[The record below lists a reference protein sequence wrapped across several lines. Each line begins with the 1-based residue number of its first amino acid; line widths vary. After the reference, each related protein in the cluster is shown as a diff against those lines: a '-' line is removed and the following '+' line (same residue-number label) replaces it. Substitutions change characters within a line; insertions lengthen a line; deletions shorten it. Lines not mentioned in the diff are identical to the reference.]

1 MTVSIRYVLY
11 INGAL
16 LFVLALAMLFPAM
29 IDANNNDP
37 DWVVFVASSMTTL
50 FLAGI
55 LVFGYRGSGESFNRR
70 TGYLIT
76 VSCWVV
82 TCAVG
87 SLPLIF
93 SSLNVSVTD
102 AVFETMSGLT
112 TTGSTILA
120 GLDTMPRGILM
131 WRSLLNWTGGIGIVA
146 MALVL
151 LPMLRI
157 GGMQLFQTESSD
169 ISGKLTPRMSTFAMM
184 ILGIYVG
191 LTALCAT
198 ALYFAGMGVFDAVN
212 HAMTTLATGGF
223 STKDA
228 SVGHFNSPLIEAVII
243 VFMTAGALPLVF
255 YAHVFFKGWSALA
268 ADAQVPTFLAV
279 LAAAILIMTGWNWL
293 ANGDAPLYALRISAF
308 NVTSVLTDTGYGSAD
323 FSQWGN
329 FAVGFMFLLMLV
341 GGCAGS
347 TSGAIKI
354 FRWQLLLAG
363 VRYHLVHMLTPN
375 RIVPLRYGD
384 RTISAE
390 MLMGVRNFFFLYI
403 VTLGLLSVGLMAT
416 GMDFLA
422 SFSAVAQA
430 MANAGPGLTKEIG
443 PMGNFA
449 NVPDAAKWLLTL
461 AMLLGRLEL
470 VTVYVMALRA
480 YWAD

>member
-76 VSCWVV
+76 VSSWAV

-120 GLDTMPRGILM
+120 GLDTMPRGILI
-131 WRSLLNWTGGIGIVA
+131 WRSLLNWIGGIGIVA
-146 MALVL
+146 TALVL

-169 ISGKLTPRMSTFAMM
+169 ISGKLTPRLSTYALA
-184 ILGIYVG
+184 ILGVYVG
-191 LTALCAT
+191 LTALCAV
-198 ALYFAGMGVFDAVN
+198 ALYFAGMGAFDAVN
-212 HAMTTLATGGF
+212 HAMTSVATGGF

-243 VFMTAGALPLVF
+243 VFMTAGSLPLVL
-255 YAHVFFKGWSALA
+255 YAHAFFKGWSAVS
-268 ADAQVPTFLAV
+268 ADAQVPAFLAV

-293 ANGDAPLYALRISAF
+293 ANGDAPLHALRISAF
-308 NVTSVLTDTGYGSAD
+308 NVTSIITSTGFGSAD
-323 FSQWGN
+323 FTQWGD
-329 FAVGFMFLLMLV
+329 FAVGFVFVLFFI

-347 TSGAIKI
+347 TAGSIKI

-363 VRYHLVHMLTPN
+363 VRHHLAHMMTPH
-375 RIVPLRYGD
+375 RMMTIRYGE
-384 RTISAE
+384 RAISPE

-403 VTLGLLSVGLMAT
+403 VTFGVLSLGVMAA
-416 GMDFLA
+416 GMDFLSA
-422 SFSAVAQA
+422 VGAVAQA
-430 MANAGPGLTKEIG
+430 MGNIGPGISPELG

-480 YWAD
+480 YWTD